1 MIKEIDIRNRELAE
15 EVLKVQIPSYM
26 VEAEIIGF
34 SDIPPLK
41 DTVDTLQQCGET
53 FFGYYIDEELCGAIS
68 IKVEMGE
75 IDIHRLIVHPDHFR
89 NGIAQRL
96 LDFVEFNIECK
107 EEIEIIKVSTGFKN
121 APAVSLYIK
130 NGFHKVDEVRVNEQL
145 SLTFFEKKKL
155 NNGGDEL

>member
-15 EVLKVQIPSYM
+15 EVLNVQIPSYM

-53 FFGYYIDEELCGAIS
+53 FFGYYIEEELCGAIS
-68 IKVEMGE
+68 LKVEKGE
-75 IDIHRLIVHPDHFR
+75 IDIHRLIVHPEHFR
-89 NGIAQRL
+89 KGIAQSL
-96 LDFVEFNIECK
+96 LDFIECK
-107 EEIEIIKVSTGFKN
+107 EEIETIKVSTGSKN
-121 APAVSLYIK
+121 TPAVSLYIK

-145 SLTFFEKKKL
+145 SLTFFEKKKI
-155 NNGGDEL
+155 NNGSDEL